1 MQRPDNFVDP
11 RHEIWMI
18 SANML
23 SEIYLSSELMIFRNL
38 ELMEKMFGMTVP
50 LMKKQILVIRKVN
63 LYFGSRAIEK

>member
-23 SEIYLSSELMIFRNL
+23 SEIYLSSDSNIDWDGL
-38 ELMEKMFGMTVP
+38 
-50 LMKKQILVIRKVN
+50 KKNIPSARFN
-63 LYFGSRAIEK
+63 ST